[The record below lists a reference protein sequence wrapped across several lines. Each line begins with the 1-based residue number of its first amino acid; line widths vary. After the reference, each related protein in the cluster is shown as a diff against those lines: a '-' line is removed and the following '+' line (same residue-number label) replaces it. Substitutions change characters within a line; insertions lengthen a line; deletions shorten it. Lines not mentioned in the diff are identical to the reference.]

1 MTKSFPDIS
10 IVIPLYNEEQ
20 VFPLLLERLDQII
33 AKSALSIEV
42 ILVDDGSKDSTP
54 LMMKKKAMSNAHY
67 HSIFLSR
74 NYGHQIALSAGLN
87 HVNAT
92 EAVMVIDGDLQD
104 PPELLDELY
113 AKYQE
118 GFEVVYAVRKKR
130 KESFLKKL
138 SYFLF
143 YRFIKK
149 ISKIDLPLDSGDFA
163 LMSRRVVDI
172 LNSMPEQSRYLR
184 GMRSWVGFKQV
195 GVEYERKERAAGES
209 KYNLKMLFGLAYNG
223 IFNFSEVPIK
233 FLTSI
238 GFVSIL
244 VSFSYLVYS
253 IILRVFT
260 NEVPSGFTAL
270 LFVIVLFG
278 GVQLI
283 SIGIIGEYIIRTFF
297 QVKDRPLFIVDQRVQ
312 DQELIVNHTA
322 NNKTILTQNELNN
335 QINIINEE
343 LDAESKIKPKDQ

>member
-1 MTKSFPDIS
+1 MF
-10 IVIPLYNEEQ
+10 NEEQ
-20 VFPLLLERLDQII
+20 VFPLLIERLDKLI
-33 AKSALSIEV
+33 AKSSHGIEV

-54 LMMKKKAMSNAHY
+54 LMMKKKSMADSNY

-87 HVNAT
+87 HVKAS

-113 AKYQE
+113 AKYLE

-130 KESFLKKL
+130 KEGLFKKL

-149 ISKIDLPLDSGDFA
+149 ISKIELPLDSGDFA

-184 GMRSWVGFKQV
+184 GMRSWVGFNQT
-195 GVEYERKERAAGES
+195 GVEYDREERAAGES
-209 KYNLKMLFGLAYNG
+209 KYSFKMLFGLAYNG

-233 FLTSI
+233 FLTNI

-244 VSFSYLVYS
+244 VSFLFLVYS
-253 IILRVFT
+253 IILRIT
-260 NEVPSGFTAL
+260 TDEVPSGFTAL

-297 QVKDRPLFIVDQRVQ
+297 QVKGRPLFIVDQRIQ
-312 DQELIVNHTA
+312 DQELIINHTV
-322 NNKTILTQNELNN
+322 NNKSILTQNDLTD

-343 LDAESKIKPKDQ
+343 LDSESKIQPKDE

>member
-1 MTKSFPDIS
+1 MKKQFPDLS

-20 VFPLLLERLDQII
+20 VFQQLIERLDTII
-33 AKSALSIEV
+33 EHSSHEIEV

-54 LMMKKKAMSNAHY
+54 LLMKKKAMEDGHY

-74 NYGHQIALSAGLN
+74 NYGHQIALSAGLQ
-87 HVNAT
+87 HVNAN
-92 EAVMVIDGDLQD
+92 EAVMIIDGDLQD

-113 AKYQE
+113 AKYLE

-130 KESFLKKL
+130 KEGFIKKL

-149 ISKIDLPLDSGDFA
+149 MSKIDLPLDSGDFA
-163 LMSRRVVDI
+163 LLSRRVVDI

-209 KYNLKMLFGLAYNG
+209 KYSIKMLLGLAYNG

-233 FLTSI
+233 FLTNI
-238 GFVSIL
+238 GFVSIF
-244 VSFSYLVYS
+244 VSLIYLIYS
-253 IILRVFT
+253 IVMRIT
-260 NEVPSGFTAL
+260 TDEIPSGFTAL

-297 QVKDRPLFIVDQRVQ
+297 QVKGRPLYIVDQRIQ
-312 DQELIVNHTA
+312 DKALIVNHTT
-322 NNKTILTQNELNN
+322 NNNSKLTQSELTD

-343 LDAESKIKPKDQ
+343 MDPDRKINSPKK

>member
-1 MTKSFPDIS
+1 MKKQFPDLS

-20 VFPLLLERLDQII
+20 VFQQLIERLDTII
-33 AKSALSIEV
+33 EHSSHEIEV

-54 LMMKKKAMSNAHY
+54 LLMKKKAMEDGHY

-74 NYGHQIALSAGLN
+74 NYGHQIALSAGLQ
-87 HVNAT
+87 HVNAN
-92 EAVMVIDGDLQD
+92 EAVMIIDGDLQD

-113 AKYQE
+113 AKYLE

-130 KESFLKKL
+130 KEGFFKKL

-149 ISKIDLPLDSGDFA
+149 MSKIDLPLDSGDFA
-163 LMSRRVVDI
+163 LLSRRVVDI

-209 KYNLKMLFGLAYNG
+209 KYSIKMLLGLAYNG

-233 FLTSI
+233 FLTNI
-238 GFVSIL
+238 GFVSIF
-244 VSFSYLVYS
+244 VSLIYLIYS
-253 IILRVFT
+253 IVMRIT
-260 NEVPSGFTAL
+260 TDEIPSGFTAL

-297 QVKDRPLFIVDQRVQ
+297 QVKGRPLYIVDQRIQ
-312 DQELIVNHTA
+312 DKALIVNHTT
-322 NNKTILTQNELNN
+322 NNNSKLTQSELTD

-343 LDAESKIKPKDQ
+343 MDPDRKINSPKK